1 MSSRELNHYAEGRT
15 YIVGCL
21 VIARQP
27 DGWYIHTTPRTYIDA
42 YELEALKF
50 WLDAYK
56 PKIGNGGDVRV
67 VVPKNRDYGHVVRE
81 IARAYY
87 LIQRGGVY
95 PTMPTQS
102 RISKEVA

>member
-1 MSSRELNHYAEGRT
+1 MSSKELRHNALGKSPGVGR
-15 YIVGCL
+15 L
-21 VIARQP
+21 VIVRQS

-56 PKIGNGGDVRV
+56 PKIGTGGDVRV

-95 PTMPTQS
+95 PMMPTQTQVS
-102 RISKEVA
+102 REA